1 MLVNDFFITVW
12 VWYIPIQS
20 VHHFGLSVPNWSEPL
35 NTDLIWPRQTKT
47 DQDWTRLTMNFNDLM
62 SKVSNYYWSN
72 KKNSYDPSLRMV
84 WPQMFY
90 PQHGAL
96 MVASTAAHKSAGFG
110 LKIRWQ
116 SQSEKLDWRFPHFCL
131 GIHWLIFT
139 NSNSVH
145 LRPRRSSE
153 CNADCPSAPTLDEVT
168 TSPPWSQIYAPLF
181 DWSHKKK
188 TLLCFN

>member
-1 MLVNDFFITVW
+1 M
-12 VWYIPIQS
+12 
-20 VHHFGLSVPNWSEPL
+20 
-35 NTDLIWPRQTKT
+35 IWCH
-47 DQDWTRLTMNFNDLM
+47 
-62 SKVSNYYWSN
+62 YYWSK

-168 TSPPWSQIYAPLF
+168 TSPPWSQIYAPSSIEVIKRKHFFVLF
-181 DWSHKKK
+181 KNYCLRFLCLVVGPLPLSSQASHNLTRLQFYKEY
-188 TLLCFN
+188 